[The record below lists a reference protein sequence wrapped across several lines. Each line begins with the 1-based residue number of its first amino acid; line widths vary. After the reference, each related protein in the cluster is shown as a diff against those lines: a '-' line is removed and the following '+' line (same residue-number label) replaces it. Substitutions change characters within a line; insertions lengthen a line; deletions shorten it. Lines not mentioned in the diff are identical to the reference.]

1 MRGHL
6 LTYTKI
12 QWMLTFFILFIE
24 VIWIRSSSIAFYYNT
39 DSILLLLISLGVLF
53 TVFFIYKYLRPE
65 PRITEAIH
73 LTIMISLFS
82 YPMFILSY
90 LVYTLNMPL
99 IDSALALIDSY
110 LGFSSSNLVY
120 WSRNHLHWHVFFAV
134 IYDMYYPEL
143 PFIIIYFYVFADKV
157 CLNRFIMQ
165 VMLTILITI
174 VIAGLLPSLGPY
186 GWYPYEPAPM
196 NLRSLNHIYELRQN
210 ILDIRLRDGVIAF
223 PSLHAAMAFLYI
235 YALRKTRKIVF
246 FPVLLLNLLMI
257 FSCLNVGEHY
267 LADILG
273 GAVVFLIVVGLDK
286 LVFWAIKKYGT
297 LESNIT
303 TQSCVQPKKRI

>member
-1 MRGHL
+1 M
-6 LTYTKI
+6 TYTKI

-24 VIWIRSSSIAFYYNT
+24 GVWIGSSSITFYYNVN
-39 DSILLLLISLGVLF
+39 SILLPSISLIVLF
-53 TVFFIYKYLRPE
+53 TLLFIYKYLRPE

-82 YPMFILSY
+82 YSMFILSY

-99 IDSALALIDSY
+99 IDSVLASIDGY
-110 LGFSSSNLVY
+110 LGFNSANLVH
-120 WSRNHLHWHVFFAV
+120 WSRNHLYWHLFFAV

-143 PFIIIYFYVFADKV
+143 PLIIIYFYVFKDNI
-157 CLNRFIMQ
+157 CIHRFIMQ

-196 NLRSLNHIYELRQN
+196 NLRSLNHIYDLRQN

-246 FPVLLLNLLMI
+246 FPVLLLNSLMI

-273 GAVVFLIVVGLDK
+273 GAAVFLIAVGLDK
-286 LVFWAIKKYGT
+286 LIFWAIKKYGV
-297 LESNIT
+297 LESSSIT
-303 TQSCVQPKKRI
+303 TQSCVQT